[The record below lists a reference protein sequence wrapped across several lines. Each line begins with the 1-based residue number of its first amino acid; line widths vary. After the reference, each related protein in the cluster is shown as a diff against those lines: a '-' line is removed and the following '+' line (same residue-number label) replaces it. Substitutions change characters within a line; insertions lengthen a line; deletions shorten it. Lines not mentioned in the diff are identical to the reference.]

1 MILAGVGMV
10 SATAPPVHDGAAVS
24 SSMLPPPHTVKS
36 RPAWDSRTRRHLA
49 VDDDCRINLKL
60 TNFDKWCYQVPLATC
75 NRYYYYVATTGR
87 LKVPYALP

>member
-1 MILAGVGMV
+1 
-10 SATAPPVHDGAAVS
+10 
-24 SSMLPPPHTVKS
+24 MLPPPHTVKS